1 MWLRG
6 WTEADLAELVCR
18 VYVFTCVSPVPC
30 GSGLV
35 SSVPVVF
42 KDFVFEGLLSLFRWF
57 MGVHLSSPR
66 SMDRKNTPCAAL
78 FFTGDRFLDSCP
90 LCKCTHGSAWWQP
103 MLIYYPPSSCSYTHR
118 MTSLNGNWGYGLRNL
133 YRCECK
139 HDCKCIWLQVLQL
152 N

>member
-42 KDFVFEGLLSLFRWF
+42 KDFFLKDSSVCLDGSWVFIYPHRGPWIERILHVQLCFSLVIDFWTHAIYVNAHMDLHLTAHACLLPSIIMFLYSLYDITKW
-57 MGVHLSSPR
+57 
-66 SMDRKNTPCAAL
+66 
-78 FFTGDRFLDSCP
+78 
-90 LCKCTHGSAWWQP
+90 
-103 MLIYYPPSSCSYTHR
+103 
-118 MTSLNGNWGYGLRNL
+118 
-133 YRCECK
+133 
-139 HDCKCIWLQVLQL
+139 
-152 N
+152 